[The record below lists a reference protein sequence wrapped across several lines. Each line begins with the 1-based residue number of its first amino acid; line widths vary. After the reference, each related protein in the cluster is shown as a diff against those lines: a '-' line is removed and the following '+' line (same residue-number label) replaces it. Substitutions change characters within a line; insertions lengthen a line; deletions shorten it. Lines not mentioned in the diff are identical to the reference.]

1 MTVAAQ
7 KKVVEQALALP
18 KKMRARLACTLWDSL
33 ELSAERLSKQEWNK
47 AWKAEIKKRIA
58 DVESGKVKAISH
70 AAARRRCSKIIEAAA
85 AHGRKN
91 GANMAKTSSPKR
103 EVLSKKEWNEAWMK
117 ELKVRAEEMESGADP
132 GVPLGDVL
140 KFLDKKPGRRS

>member
-1 MTVAAQ
+1 MTAAAQ
-7 KKVVEQALALP
+7 KKIMEQALALP
-18 KKMRARLACTLWDSL
+18 QKARERLAHTLWESL
-33 ELSAERLSKQEWNK
+33 EPPEEKLSKKEWNK

-70 AAARRRCSKIIEAAA
+70 AAARRRWSKLLEAAA

-117 ELKVRAEEMESGADP
+117 ELKLRAEEMESGADP